1 MKKEFYS
8 RLEQVFRSCGIED
21 SYCPETAVVLG
32 SGLSELKDS
41 YSGREIAFSDIDGF
55 PSVNIKGHP
64 GLIKLTEKSVLIAGR
79 IHYYEGHSIE
89 DVILPVAL
97 LWKMG
102 VKKIILTNAAGG
114 VNKTFNPGDLA
125 LITDHI
131 NLTGVNPLIGRNE
144 GFSGDRFP
152 DMSTVYSKSVIEKAQ
167 SIDPDLKKGVYAG
180 MTGPSYETPAEIR
193 MLESMGAD
201 MVGMSTVNEAI
212 AAKYFG
218 MDVTGISCITN
229 MAAGIL
235 DQPLNHSEVIETG
248 KKVTTR
254 FIKLV
259 SSLLEEI

>member
-1 MKKEFYS
+1 MKKGFKS
-8 RLEQVFRSCGIED
+8 RLEQVLNSCGIDEN
-21 SYCPETAVVLG
+21 YCPETAVVLG
-32 SGLSELKDS
+32 SGLSELIDS

-64 GLIKLTEKSVLIAGR
+64 GLLKLTEKSVLVAGR
-79 IHYYEGHSIE
+79 IHFYEGHSIE

-114 VNKTFNPGDLA
+114 VNKTYKPGDLA

-131 NLTGVNPLIGRNE
+131 NLTGENPLIGRNE

-152 DMSTVYSKSVIEKAQ
+152 DMSTVYDKSVIEKAL
-167 SIDPDLKKGVYAG
+167 SVDPNLRKGVYAG

-193 MLESMGAD
+193 MLEAIGAD

-218 MDVTGISCITN
+218 MEVTGISCITN

-248 KKVTTR
+248 KKVNAR

-259 SSLLEEI
+259 SSLLEKI